1 MLRPQQSHDLPRAH
15 AARGLA
21 DRPHPSARSGPRRT
35 AALALALGL
44 VGAPWIAS
52 CGSTGGGGDVPSSAI
67 GSRLGSYA
75 LSTTPED
82 LERLIAE
89 DLEADRPAAVRDG
102 LEAWVGEN
110 DRRGSMARAAIVWA
124 SVRPVSMMQ
133 YGGGRSHM
141 TAVRQLGEVVR
152 SDGAAQRNAAI
163 EALRSGQLG
172 AVARHTSEPTGLF
185 HPSTVELAAEV
196 DPELSL
202 YAKLADALLSYRS
215 LATSAEPDPAAL
227 ARTLDALEGAEVA
240 VSSLGDARAAFLAN
254 VAAAQSLERSGQLD
268 AAAEFWMRVANSPEY
283 PSQPALLRDL
293 VAARIESYTQ
303 RSRERII
310 LEVEGERR
318 AELRTQS
325 ERYEQR
331 LAELRL
337 RFDDFGDW
345 AERGLERVERLAVDA
360 ADAGAAGD
368 AAVRGELRA
377 ELQRAAEISAERA
390 RTLEQRL
397 AETRARIEDL
407 RRRVAAGEDAAGA
420 AATELQRLSA
430 SVAALERDREARA
443 AAAEAAAAA
452 AAAEADPASAPESAP
467 SAAPARLGLD
477 AFPDVF
483 ALLDGARGAAA
494 AAGER
499 VSTLI
504 VPR

>member
-1 MLRPQQSHDLPRAH
+1 MLRPQQSLDRPRAR
-15 AARGLA
+15 AARDLA
-21 DRPHPSARSGPRRT
+21 ARPSPSPRRAPRHGRRGA
-35 AALALALGL
+35 AALALACALTA
-44 VGAPWIAS
+44 APWVAS
-52 CGSTGGGGDVPSSAI
+52 CSSSGGGDVPSSAI

-89 DLEADRPAAVRDG
+89 DLEAGRPADVRDG
-102 LEAWVGEN
+102 LEAWIGEN

-124 SVRPVSMMQ
+124 TVRPVSMMQ

-141 TAVRQLGEVVR
+141 TSVRQLGEVVQ
-152 SDGAAQRNAAI
+152 SDGAAQRSAAI
-163 EALRSGQLG
+163 EALLSGQLG
-172 AVARHTSEPTGLF
+172 AVARYTSEPTGIF

-196 DPELSL
+196 DPELAL
-202 YAKLADALLSYRS
+202 YAKLADALVAYRS
-215 LATSAEPDPAAL
+215 LATSAEPDPGAL

-254 VAAAQSLERSGQLD
+254 VAAAQSLERSGQLE

-283 PSQPALLRDL
+283 PSQPALLREL
-293 VAARIESYTQ
+293 VAARIASYTQ

-310 LEVEGERR
+310 LEVEDERR
-318 AELRTQS
+318 AELRAQS

-331 LAELRL
+331 LAELGA
-337 RFDDFGDW
+337 RFDEFGDW
-345 AERGLERVERLAVDA
+345 AERGLERVERLATDA
-360 ADAGAAGD
+360 ADDSAAGD
-368 AAVRGELRA
+368 AAARDELRA
-377 ELQRAAEISAERA
+377 ELQRAAEVSAERQRA
-390 RTLEQRL
+390 LEQRL

-407 RRRVAAGEDAAGA
+407 RQQVDAGEDTDGA
-420 AATELQRLSA
+420 MATELQRLSS

-452 AAAEADPASAPESAP
+452 AAAAGAEGDTAAP
-467 SAAPARLGLD
+467 PARLGLD

-483 ALLDGARGAAA
+483 AFLGGARDAAA
-494 AAGER
+494 EAGER